1 MSGKRLLDGV
11 ALLKASTAVASKH
24 VALRRHQVNVYGRTS
39 SIARVFK
46 SQMERVTSI
55 VKSIPGNAT
64 KMEVSQTG
72 VDENIAAFEK
82 NSGLGKDHRYK
93 KLETNTNV
101 QPLPISVD
109 VEREKG
115 NSQFLHDGASPPIRS
130 IENGSGIDNR
140 TSSDLLRSGLGRGT
154 SISNDEGIEKVLQP
168 VSPVRDAI
176 PVPGIQSALLNSN
189 GGRDLQKHDDKDIP
203 STFAETQTVSSQV
216 LQDIFYTPTRKLSQI
231 SSSLP
236 PLKLPMVTMVTEH
249 TQELNGQVSSEV
261 SNQDVLYSAV
271 MKQTIRT
278 PIPEEQAVPEQRQ
291 TSDEML
297 PEIFHSPRVAKML
310 REKPKRALAVENP
323 SLHIGQGPL
332 LKSRELAQGR
342 NQEKVKIWSSGQNL
356 PRNIDDS
363 EPVYL
368 LGTLREADTE
378 EVRNNVAEDL
388 AKDSRST
395 YSATRGVRIDI

>member
-55 VKSIPGNAT
+55 IKSIPGNST

-82 NSGLGKDHRYK
+82 KSGLGKDHRYK

-101 QPLPISVD
+101 QPLPISELD

-115 NSQFLHDGASPPIRS
+115 NSQFLHDGASPPIKS

-140 TSSDLLRSGLGRGT
+140 TSFDLLRSGLGRGT

-176 PVPGIQSALLNSN
+176 PVPGIQSALLNPN
-189 GGRDLQKHDDKDIP
+189 GGRDLQKHDDNDIP
-203 STFAETQTVSSQV
+203 STFAEAQTVSSQV
-216 LQDIFYTPTRKLSQI
+216 LQDIFYTPTRKTSQI
-231 SSSLP
+231 PPPLP

-249 TQELNGQVSSEV
+249 TQELNGQVSSE
-261 SNQDVLYSAV
+261 SAV
-271 MKQTIRT
+271 MKQTIST
-278 PIPEEQAVPEQRQ
+278 PIPEEQAVPEQQQ

-297 PEIFHSPRVAKML
+297 REIFHSPRVAKML

-342 NQEKVKIWSSGQNL
+342 NQEKVKIRSSGQNI

>member
-24 VALRRHQVNVYGRTS
+24 IALRRHQVKVYGRTS

-46 SQMERVTSI
+46 SQIEWV
-55 VKSIPGNAT
+55 VKSIPENAT

-72 VDENIAAFEK
+72 VDENITTFEK
-82 NSGLGKDHRYK
+82 KSGLGKDHRYN
-93 KLETNTNV
+93 KLETNTNF
-101 QPLPISVD
+101 QPLPLSELD

-115 NSQFLHDGASPPIRS
+115 NSQFLHDGSSPPDES
-130 IENGSGIDNR
+130 TENGSGIDDR
-140 TSSDLLRSGLGRGT
+140 TSSDLLRSGLGRST

-176 PVPGIQSALLNSN
+176 PVPGIQSALLNPN
-189 GGRDLQKHDDKDIP
+189 GGRDLQKHDEKDIP
-203 STFAETQTVSSQV
+203 STFAEAQTVSSHV
-216 LQDIFYTPTRKLSQI
+216 LQDVFYTPTRKASQI

-236 PLKLPMVTMVTEH
+236 PVKLPMVTIVTEH
-249 TQELNGQVSSEV
+249 TQELNSQVSSEV

-271 MKQTIRT
+271 MKQTNRT
-278 PIPEEQAVPEQRQ
+278 PIPEGQAVPEQQ
-291 TSDEML
+291 QPSDEIF

-310 REKPKRALAVENP
+310 RGNPKRALDVENS

-332 LKSRELAQGR
+332 LKYRELAQGR
-342 NQEKVKIWSSGQNL
+342 NQEKAKIRSSGQNL

-368 LGTLREADTE
+368 LGTLREADTQ
-378 EVRNNVAEDL
+378 EVRNNLAEDL